1 MTTPMSDDT
10 HRMMVYDAN
19 KKSML
24 VAYLLWLLLG
34 LCGAHRFYMGK
45 WFTGLL
51 MLGMSLFSFVMMFI
65 LVGYFTIV
73 VPALWALVD
82 LLLIPGWVNRHNS
95 RLISG
100 LDT

>member
-82 LLLIPGWVNRHNS
+82 LLLIPGWVSRHNS

>member
-10 HRMMVYDAN
+10 QRMMVYDAN

-45 WFTGLL
+45 WFTGLV

>member
-1 MTTPMSDDT
+1 MSDDT